1 MADQLGSSPII
12 EQVLGPATAK
22 LTRFH
27 AKLEKESEPR
37 GLISPR
43 DVDIIWERHILNSA
57 ALLPFVRTA
66 LDAIPSRLYL
76 GEVDGENAPIVGD
89 IGSGGGFPGIVLAA
103 LLPHVRF
110 FLIEPMERRCEWL
123 QEVVEELDLNNA
135 TIVRARTEEL
145 EAILKR
151 KAGGKSGKTR
161 GKGKNSLK
169 SDRSASAK
177 NIGKLN
183 NAGTAP
189 NIDAINNAVDA
200 VNNANHIDKSEN
212 AKYTEDANQ
221 FHKMLSLH
229 RNTSYF
235 DAWELFQEE
244 NPYFSGFNI
253 VTCRAVAPMT
263 KLARMTLPLLVPG
276 GRLIALKGKSAQ
288 AELDKAEKELR
299 KNHADS
305 YHVCL
310 APVGPGLEPTH
321 VVTVSKK

>member
-1 MADQLGSSPII
+1 MADQLDSSPII

-27 AKLEKESEPR
+27 AKLEKEGEPR
-37 GLISPR
+37 GLIGPR

-183 NAGTAP
+183 NAGRRRILMQLITQLTRLTTQITLTSLRTP
-189 NIDAINNAVDA
+189 NIPKIPISSTKCCLFTGTPLILMPGSSSKRRTRISPVSISSPAG
-200 VNNANHIDKSEN
+200 
-212 AKYTEDANQ
+212 
-221 FHKMLSLH
+221 LSL
-229 RNTSYF
+229 R
-235 DAWELFQEE
+235 
-244 NPYFSGFNI
+244 
-253 VTCRAVAPMT
+253 
-263 KLARMTLPLLVPG
+263 
-276 GRLIALKGKSAQ
+276 
-288 AELDKAEKELR
+288 
-299 KNHADS
+299 
-305 YHVCL
+305 
-310 APVGPGLEPTH
+310 
-321 VVTVSKK
+321 

>member
-1 MADQLGSSPII
+1 MADQLDSSPII
-12 EQVLGPATAK
+12 EQVLGPAAAK
-22 LTRFH
+22 LTQFH
-27 AKLEKESEPR
+27 AKLEKEGEPR
-37 GLISPR
+37 GLIGPR

-57 ALLPFVRTA
+57 ALLSFVRTA

-89 IGSGGGFPGIVLAA
+89 IGSGGGFPGIVLAT
-103 LLPHVRF
+103 LLPHVKF

-151 KAGGKSGKTR
+151 KAGGKSGKNR
-161 GKGKNSLK
+161 GKGRKSL
-169 SDRSASAK
+169 SSGQSTSAK
-177 NIGKLN
+177 NMGKLK
-183 NAGTAP
+183 NADTAP
-189 NIDAINNAVDA
+189 KVDAINNTVDAINNAINVDKA
-200 VNNANHIDKSEN
+200 EN

-221 FHKMLSLH
+221 PYTMAAPHGDA
-229 RNTSYF
+229 SYLGT
-235 DAWELFQEE
+235 WELFQEE
-244 NPYFSGFNI
+244 NLHFSGFNV

-263 KLARMTLPLLVPG
+263 KLAGMALPLLVPG

-305 YHVCL
+305 YRAYL

>member
-1 MADQLGSSPII
+1 MADQLDSSPII

-27 AKLEKESEPR
+27 AKLEKEGEPR
-37 GLISPR
+37 GLIGPR

-151 KAGGKSGKTR
+151 KLEKAG
-161 GKGKNSLK
+161 
-169 SDRSASAK
+169 A
-177 NIGKLN
+177 
-183 NAGTAP
+183 AP

-305 YHVCL
+305 YHACL